1 MVKSRKLNINYKNN
15 KTKKIYKGAG
25 RSTTRSKNKKGKQ
38 KTPKKV
44 PKIVKTPRGSIQQ
57 KYTQLKIAKKE
68 KNIFNNLNKYALIA
82 QMLTSNI
89 DIKEIR
95 RTLNN
100 EIHTKNRSF
109 REIVAPNPDSECKFA
124 QKYARHKLNGYECLC
139 SEFIP
144 ARERDQYNNE
154 YKTKDIWNNNS
165 NIENMDID
173 AMYAE
178 LGIHDIKREIG
189 IEEGSSHERPKIKD
203 RTFIGNLNESTENDK
218 SETYKWGYVSAGPC
232 WLCGENVYVYV
243 DGDNKTPCGECEH
256 IGAITASILAGMLK
270 SQNFPWMVLN
280 YGTSHVHCNQ
290 TKSDDITMKFVY
302 NIAMGEG
309 NWEYDKDTT
318 QRIVKNIFNTP
329 IHKNEYDHNFKEYKN
344 KYRSLSKDDKN
355 KIINNIENRTNKWCE
370 TANEVMNTH
379 NIDAFKE
386 NYNKW
391 LNKDEDKNKKETTSN
406 KSIKQKAIR
415 FAKRIENMI
424 IEATNKTSSTT
435 GGDNDSGF
443 TDPIFKFF
451 TKNLVDEIN
460 ALQQEYSNF
469 LDEDSS
475 TRTSSATGALN
486 SPIGNIR
493 NTNAYTPI
501 GNIRNTNAYTPTP
514 LVRGQLNNQQS
525 NNQQSNNQQSNIQQR
540 INLAADL
547 GILSPVQERTTISS
561 SEIPPVQERTTRP
574 SSETPPRTPPPGNN
588 K

>member
-25 RSTTRSKNKKGKQ
+25 KTTIRSKNKKGKQ

-44 PKIVKTPRGSIQQ
+44 SKIVKTPRGSIQQ

-95 RTLNN
+95 RTMNN
-100 EIHTKNRSF
+100 EIHTKNKSF

-165 NIENMDID
+165 LIGNMDID
-173 AMYAE
+173 TIYAGIK
-178 LGIHDIKREIG
+178 GIHDIKREIG
-189 IEEGSSHERPKIKD
+189 TEVGSSHERPKIKD
-203 RTFIGNLNESTENDK
+203 RTFIGNLNESIENDNSK
-218 SETYKWGYVSAGPC
+218 TYKWGYVSAGPC
-232 WLCGENVYVYV
+232 WLCGVNVYLYV

-290 TKSDDITMKFVY
+290 AKSDDITMKFVY

-309 NWEYDKDTT
+309 EWKYDKDTT

-329 IHKNEYDHNFKEYKN
+329 IHKNEYDPNFKKYKN
-344 KYRSLSKDDKN
+344 DYRSLSKDKKN
-355 KIINNIENRTNKWCE
+355 EIINNIENRTNKWCE
-370 TANEVMNTH
+370 TANEVMNTD
-379 NIDAFKE
+379 NIDAFKY

-391 LNKDEDKNKKETTSN
+391 LNKDEDKNKKKTISN
-406 KSIKQKAIR
+406 GSIKQKAIR

-451 TKNLVDEIN
+451 TENLVDEIN

-475 TRTSSATGALN
+475 TTTSTETRALDT
-486 SPIGNIR
+486 PIGNRRR
-493 NTNAYTPI
+493 NTNAD
-501 GNIRNTNAYTPTP
+501 YTPTP
-514 LVRGQLNNQQS
+514 LLDRR
-525 NNQQSNNQQSNIQQR
+525 QSNIQQR
-540 INLAADL
+540 IN
-547 GILSPVQERTTISS
+547 GILSPVQERTTSS
-561 SEIPPVQERTTRP
+561 REGIQADAETAQR
-574 SSETPPRTPPPGNN
+574 TPPRRPTGND